1 MKKIVVTGANGF
13 IAKNVIDFLSTF
25 NGYSIIKIT
34 RDDDILSIRSKIS
47 NADILFHFAGVNRP
61 KNEKDFE
68 IDNFEYTKLIFDEI
82 VNCKRDYLFVM
93 SSSTQ
98 ALLNNQYGGSKKK
111 SEDYVI
117 NKTLLT
123 KIFTNIYRFP
133 GVFGKGCK
141 PNYNSVVATY
151 CYNISH
157 HIPIK
162 INNPDIGLNLIHVD
176 DVSNEILKLLNS
188 QYKNGEV
195 NLIEFPNAEKISLKN
210 LADLIKD
217 FYLCHLNNIKP
228 SINNSF
234 ELNLHNTFL
243 TYL

>member
-13 IAKNVIDFLSTF
+13 IAKNVIDFLSSF

-34 RDDDILSIRSKIS
+34 RDDDISSIRSKIS

-61 KNEKDFE
+61 KNEKDLE
-68 IDNFEYTKLIFDEI
+68 IDNFQYTKLIFDEI
-82 VNCKRDYLFVM
+82 VNSKRDYLFVM

-98 ALLNNQYGGSKKK
+98 ALLNNEYGGSKKK

-210 LADLIKD
+210 LADLIKY
-217 FYLCHLNNIKP
+217 FYSCHLNNIKP

>member
-13 IAKNVIDFLSTF
+13 IAKNVIDFLSSF

-34 RDDDILSIRSKIS
+34 RDDDISSIRSKIS

-61 KNEKDFE
+61 KNEKDLE
-68 IDNFEYTKLIFDEI
+68 IDNFQYTKLIFDEI
-82 VNCKRDYLFVM
+82 VNSKRDYLFIM

-98 ALLNNQYGGSKKK
+98 ALLNNEYGGSKKK

-210 LADLIKD
+210 LADLIKY
-217 FYLCHLNNIKP
+217 FYSCHLNNIKP

-234 ELNLHNTFL
+234 ELNLYNTFL

>member
-13 IAKNVIDFLSTF
+13 IAKNVIDFLISF

-34 RDDDILSIRSKIS
+34 RDDDISSIRSKIS

-61 KNEKDFE
+61 KNEKDLG
-68 IDNFEYTKLIFDEI
+68 IDNFQYTKLIFDEI
-82 VNCKRDYLFVM
+82 VNSKRDYLFVM

-98 ALLNNQYGGSKKK
+98 ALLNNEYGVSKKM
-111 SEDYVI
+111 SEDYII

-210 LADLIKD
+210 LADLIKY
-217 FYLCHLNNIKP
+217 FYSCHLNNIKP

>member
-13 IAKNVIDFLSTF
+13 IAKNVIDFLSSF

-34 RDDDILSIRSKIS
+34 RDDDISSIRSKIS

-61 KNEKDFE
+61 KNEKDLE
-68 IDNFEYTKLIFDEI
+68 IDNFQYTKLIFDEI
-82 VNCKRDYLFVM
+82 VNSKRDYLFVM

-98 ALLNNQYGGSKKK
+98 ALLNNEYGGSKKK

-210 LADLIKD
+210 LADLIKY
-217 FYLCHLNNIKP
+217 FYSCHLNNINP

>member
-13 IAKNVIDFLSTF
+13 IAKNVIDFLSSF

-34 RDDDILSIRSKIS
+34 RDDDISSIRSKIS

-61 KNEKDFE
+61 KNEKDLE
-68 IDNFEYTKLIFDEI
+68 IDNFQYTKLIFDEI
-82 VNCKRDYLFVM
+82 VNSKRDYLFVM

-98 ALLNNQYGGSKKK
+98 ALLNNEYGGSKKK

-210 LADLIKD
+210 LADLIKY
-217 FYLCHLNNIKP
+217 FYSCHLNNIKP

-234 ELNLHNTFL
+234 ELNLHSTFL

>member
-1 MKKIVVTGANGF
+1 MKKIIVTGANGF
-13 IAKNVIDFLSTF
+13 IAKNVIDFINSF
-25 NGYSIIKIT
+25 NSYSIIKIT
-34 RDDDILSIRSKIS
+34 RDDDILSIRNKIS

-61 KNEKDFE
+61 KNEKDLE
-68 IDNFEYTKLIFDEI
+68 IDNFEYTKLIFDEL
-82 VNCKRDYLFVM
+82 VNSKRNYLFLM

-117 NKTLLT
+117 NKTIQT
-123 KIFTNIYRFP
+123 NIFTNIYRFP
-133 GVFGKGCK
+133 GIFGKGCR

-157 HIPIK
+157 NIPIK
-162 INNPDIGLNLIHVD
+162 INNPHISLNLMHID
-176 DVSNEILKLLNS
+176 DVSNEILSLLNS

-195 NLIEFPNAEKISLKN
+195 NLIQFPNAEQI
-210 LADLIKD
+210 LIKD
-217 FYLCHLNNIKP
+217 LANLIKYFFSCHINNIKP

-234 ELNLHNTFL
+234 EFNLHNTFL

>member
-13 IAKNVIDFLSTF
+13 IAKNVIDFLSSF

-34 RDDDILSIRSKIS
+34 RDDDISSIRSKIS

-61 KNEKDFE
+61 KNEKDLE
-68 IDNFEYTKLIFDEI
+68 IDNFQYTKLIFDEI
-82 VNCKRDYLFVM
+82 VNSKRDYLFVM

-98 ALLNNQYGGSKKK
+98 ALLNNEYGGSKKK

-162 INNPDIGLNLIHVD
+162 INNSDIGLNLIHVD

-210 LADLIKD
+210 LADLIKY
-217 FYLCHLNNIKP
+217 FYSCHLNNIKP